1 MYSFK
6 QYLNEA
12 KNTHLEH
19 LEDEIINNGYQG
31 GVNAVEFLKSI
42 RNMLIGSSRRKLNVS
57 VKWDG
62 APAVFCGIYPET
74 NRFFVGSKSIFNKD
88 AKINFTA
95 ADVDS
100 NHGSSPGL
108 AAKLKDCLK
117 YLPDLGIKGVAQG
130 DLLFTDDKEKKK
142 IDGRDCLIFQ
152 PNTITYCIPSE
163 DELYEKALKAKLG
176 IVFHTSYHGDSIS
189 GLSAKFGYNINEL
202 TMSKNVLVLSAETE
216 QLGNDI
222 LLNAAEKNE
231 LTTIRTKSANLV
243 AGTFLDTMAEH
254 NAGKDQ
260 LAVGTRLKIFF
271 NQYVRKGQKMGSSGQ
286 VIKEFETYFESECRK
301 AADKLKTPKGKAGKL
316 AKLYDG
322 QDLIKDHRSDL
333 IKTIDLYKNLQSAK
347 EMFIRKLEKG
357 ERFGTYLRT
366 ENGYKVTAPE
376 GYVAIQDGTNAV
388 KLVDRLSFSV
398 ANFNVEKNWV
408 NGDKPQ

>member
-1 MYSFK
+1 
-6 QYLNEA
+6 
-12 KNTHLEH
+12 
-19 LEDEIINNGYQG
+19 
-31 GVNAVEFLKSI
+31 
-42 RNMLIGSSRRKLNVS
+42 
-57 VKWDG
+57 
-62 APAVFCGIYPET
+62 
-74 NRFFVGSKSIFNKD
+74 
-88 AKINFTA
+88 
-95 ADVDS
+95 
-100 NHGSSPGL
+100 
-108 AAKLKDCLK
+108 
-117 YLPDLGIKGVAQG
+117 
-130 DLLFTDDKEKKK
+130 
-142 IDGRDCLIFQ
+142 
-152 PNTITYCIPSE
+152 
-163 DELYEKALKAKLG
+163 
-176 IVFHTSYHGDSIS
+176 
-189 GLSAKFGYNINEL
+189 
-202 TMSKNVLVLSAETE
+202 MSKNVLVLSAETE

-222 LLNAAEKNE
+222 LLSAAEKNE

-333 IKTIDLYKNLQSAK
+333 VKTIDLYKNLQSAK

-376 GYVAIQDGTNAV
+376 GYVAIDEGNKAV
-388 KLVDRLSFSV
+388 KLVDRLTFSV

-408 NGDKPQ
+408 AGDGK

>member
-1 MYSFK
+1 MS
-6 QYLNEA
+6 

-19 LEDEIINNGYQG
+19 LEDSILLDGKEGATDAFMFLDELAKTFSAGGSNN
-31 GVNAVEFLKSI
+31 LKI
-42 RNMLIGSSRRKLNVS
+42 TT
-57 VKWDG
+57 KWAG

-271 NQYVRKGQKMGSSGQ
+271 NQYVRRGQKMGSSGQ

-322 QDLIKDHRSDL
+322 QDLIKDHKSDL
-333 IKTIDLYKNLQSAK
+333 VKTIDLYKNLQSAK

-376 GYVAIQDGTNAV
+376 GYVAIDEGNKAV
-388 KLVDRLSFSV
+388 KLVDRLTFSV

-408 NGDKPQ
+408 AGDGK

>member
-1 MYSFK
+1 MS
-6 QYLNEA
+6 

-19 LEDEIINNGYQG
+19 LEDSILLDGKEGATDAFVFLDELAKTFSAGGNN
-31 GVNAVEFLKSI
+31 NLKI
-42 RNMLIGSSRRKLNVS
+42 TT
-57 VKWDG
+57 KWDG
-62 APAVFCGIYPET
+62 APAVFCGTYPGT

-88 AKINFTA
+88 AKINFTHS
-95 ADVDS
+95 DVDAY
-100 NHGSSPGL
+100 HGGSPGL
-108 AAKLKDCLK
+108 ATKLKDCLT
-117 YLPDLGIKGVAQG
+117 YLPDLGIKGIAQG

-142 IDGRDCLIFQ
+142 INGQDCLIFQ

-176 IVFHTSYHGDSIS
+176 IVFHTSYS
-189 GLSAKFGYNINEL
+189 GSTIQGLKASFGYNVNQL
-202 TMSKNVLVLSAETE
+202 NNSKDVLVLSAETE

-222 LLNAAEKNE
+222 LLDSSEKNE
-231 LTTIRTKSANLV
+231 LVSIRTKSASLV

-271 NQYVRKGQKMGSSGQ
+271 NKYVREGKKMGSS
-286 VIKEFETYFESECRK
+286 VTVVKEFKKYFEDECRK
-301 AADKLKTPKGKAGKL
+301 AADKLKSPKGKAGKL

-322 QDLIKDHRSDL
+322 QDLIKKHESDL
-333 IKTIDLYKNLQSAK
+333 TKTIDLYKNLQLAK

-366 ENGYKVTAPE
+366 ENGYKITAPE
-376 GYVAIQDGTNAV
+376 GYVAIQEGSKAV
-388 KLVDRLSFSV
+388 KLVDRLTFSV

-408 NGDKPQ
+408 AGDSK

>member
-1 MYSFK
+1 MS
-6 QYLNEA
+6 

-19 LEDEIINNGYQG
+19 LEDSILLDGKEGATDAFMFLDELAKTFSAGGSNN
-31 GVNAVEFLKSI
+31 LKI
-42 RNMLIGSSRRKLNVS
+42 TTN
-57 VKWDG
+57 WDG

-189 GLSAKFGYNINEL
+189 GLSAKFGYHINEL

-271 NQYVRKGQKMGSSGQ
+271 NQYVRRGQKMGSSGQ

-322 QDLIKDHRSDL
+322 QDLIKDHKSDL
-333 IKTIDLYKNLQSAK
+333 VKTIDLYKNLQSAK

-376 GYVAIQDGTNAV
+376 GYVAIDEGNKAV
-388 KLVDRLSFSV
+388 KLVDRLTFSV

-408 NGDKPQ
+408 AGDGK